1 MLISVTKDDPC
12 IPNEKTSMI
21 LLQQLLARTPIAGFG
36 LACCSALFI
45 FLSIPKVD
53 WWPLAWIAFVPVMIA
68 LHDAGRNGGMARVVL
83 IALAFAFLSGVA
95 KVYWIMETVMNF
107 GGLNLALGLVSMA
120 GVALVVALYALIF
133 GIYAARAD
141 WKSPLFPLFAAAL
154 WTALEYMQTYLFT
167 GFPWELLGYSQHQ
180 VLPVIQIAQF
190 TGVYGVSFLVMLLN
204 ATLAMVF
211 IALRERTTWRAPVIA
226 MSLAWLAMT
235 GTTGYGWWSISQAR
249 DLERMTPPVKVAVVQ
264 GSKEQGMK
272 WSESIIQQTVDVY
285 RDLTRSVL
293 PQEPE
298 FIVFPETAMTFYL
311 ESPVYQQFNDQV
323 HALTEETGVPMLT
336 GALGF
341 RSGERDIYNS
351 AFLLLPERGIVSSYS
366 KMHLVPFG
374 EYLPMPSLFSFLGGL
389 TGAIGDLTPGDE
401 LTVMSLGGLDMQIG
415 TVICYESIFPD
426 LVRRFPL
433 SGANVLVV
441 MTNDAWFGTSSAP
454 AQHFSMAVLRAVEN
468 GTPIIRAANTGISGF
483 ISSTGEVYGTTPM
496 MVATTTV
503 AKVHPNQGG
512 PTFYTRFGD
521 VFALFCCV
529 IAVAAAYLA
538 GGGIA
543 VPFRRKSK

>member
-1 MLISVTKDDPC
+1 MPLSQRLHA
-12 IPNEKTSMI
+12 SS
-21 LLQQLLARTPIAGFG
+21 PIAGYG
-36 LACCSALFI
+36 LALCSALFI

-68 LHDAGRNGGMARVVL
+68 LHDAGRSGSLTRVVL
-83 IALAFAFLSGVA
+83 IALAFAFVSGVA
-95 KVYWIMETVMNF
+95 KVYWIMETVMNY

-120 GVALVVALYALIF
+120 GVAAVVGLYAFLF
-133 GIYAARAD
+133 GILVARTS

-154 WTALEYMQTYLFT
+154 WTALEYIQTYLFT

-180 VLPVIQIAQF
+180 ALPVIQIAQY

-204 ATLAMVF
+204 ATMAMVF
-211 IALRERTTWRAPVIA
+211 IALRERTSWRAPVFA
-226 MSLAWLAMT
+226 MSLSCFALIS
-235 GTTGYGWWSISQAR
+235 TTGYGWWSISQAR
-249 DLERMTPPVKVAVVQ
+249 ILERMTPPVKVAVVQ
-264 GSKEQGMK
+264 GSKEQGEK
-272 WSESIIQQTVDVY
+272 WSESLYQRTVDVY

-293 PQEPE
+293 PQDPE
-298 FIVFPETAMTFYL
+298 FIVFPETAMTFWL
-311 ESPVYQQFNDQV
+311 ESPVFEEYTEQV
-323 HALTEETGVPMLT
+323 HALTEEAGVPVLT
-336 GALGF
+336 GALGY
-341 RSGERDIYNS
+341 RPGETGTYNS

-374 EYLPMPSLFSFLGGL
+374 EYLPFPSLFSFLSGL

-401 LTVMSLGGLDMQIG
+401 LTVMPLTGYDMHIG

-433 SGANVLVV
+433 DGANVLVV
-441 MTNDAWFGTSSAP
+441 MTNDAWFGTTSAP

-483 ISSTGEVYGTTPM
+483 ISSTGAVYGTTPM

-503 AKVHPNQGG
+503 ANVHPNRNG
-512 PTFYTRFGD
+512 PTFYTRYGD

-529 IAVAAAYLA
+529 LAVVAAALA
-538 GGGIA
+538 GSITSR
-543 VPFRRKSK
+543 FRGSASS

>member
-1 MLISVTKDDPC
+1 MV
-12 IPNEKTSMI
+12 
-21 LLQQLLARTPIAGFG
+21 LLQRLHAASPIAGFG

-68 LHDAGRNGGMARVVL
+68 LHDAGRNGAVSRVVL

-95 KVYWIMETVMNF
+95 KVYWIMETVMNY

-133 GIYAARAD
+133 SIFAARAD

-154 WTALEYMQTYLFT
+154 WTALEYIQTYLFT

-180 VLPVIQIAQF
+180 VLPVIQIAKF
-190 TGVYGVSFLVMLLN
+190 TGVYGVSFLVMLMN

-211 IALRERTTWRAPVIA
+211 IALRERTAWRAPVFA
-226 MSLAWLAMT
+226 MSLAWLAVI
-235 GTTGYGWWSISQAR
+235 GATGYGWWSVTQAR
-249 DLERMTPPVKVAVVQ
+249 GLERMTPPVKVAVVQ

-323 HALTEETGVPMLT
+323 HALTEESGVPMLT

-341 RSGERDIYNS
+341 RSGERDILNS

-374 EYLPMPSLFSFLGGL
+374 EYLPMPGLFSFLAGL

-401 LTVMSLGGLDMQIG
+401 LTVMPLSGLDMHIG

-433 SGANVLVV
+433 NGANVLVV

-468 GTPIIRAANTGISGF
+468 GTPVIRAANTGISGF

-503 AKVHPNQGG
+503 AEIHPNRSG
-512 PTFYTRFGD
+512 PTFYTRYGD

-529 IAVAAAYLA
+529 LAVAAAYLA
-538 GGGIA
+538 GGGTA
-543 VPFRRKSK
+543 VLFRRKSK

>member
-1 MLISVTKDDPC
+1 MDSIRRLNAAS
-12 IPNEKTSMI
+12 
-21 LLQQLLARTPIAGFG
+21 PIAGYG
-36 LACCSALFI
+36 LALCSALFI

-68 LHDAGRNGGMARVVL
+68 LHDAGRSGTLTRVVL
-83 IALAFAFLSGVA
+83 IALVFAFVSGVA
-95 KVYWIMETVMNF
+95 KVYWIMETVMNY

-120 GVALVVALYALIF
+120 GVAAVVGLYAFLF
-133 GIYAARAD
+133 GILVARSS

-154 WTALEYMQTYLFT
+154 WTALEYIQTYLFT

-180 VLPVIQIAQF
+180 VLPVIQIAQY

-211 IALRERTTWRAPVIA
+211 VALRERTSWQAPVFA
-226 MSLAWLAMT
+226 MSLSCFALI
-235 GTTGYGWWSISQAR
+235 GTTGYGWRSISQAR
-249 DLERMTPPVKVAVVQ
+249 ALERMTPPVKVAVVQ
-264 GSKEQGMK
+264 GSKEQGLK
-272 WSESIIQQTVDVY
+272 WSESLYQRTVDVY

-293 PQEPE
+293 PQDPE
-298 FIVFPETAMTFYL
+298 FIVFPETAMTFWL
-311 ESPVYQQFNDQV
+311 ESPAYEVYNEQV
-323 HALTEETGVPMLT
+323 HALTEETGVPLLT
-336 GALGF
+336 GALGY
-341 RSGERDIYNS
+341 RSGESDIYNS
-351 AFLLLPERGIVSSYS
+351 AFLLMPGRGIVSSYS

-374 EYLPMPSLFSFLGGL
+374 EYLPFPSLFSFLSGL

-401 LTVMSLGGLDMQIG
+401 LTVMPLTGYDMRIG

-483 ISSTGEVYGTTPM
+483 ISATGAVYGTTPM

-503 AKVHPNQGG
+503 ADVRPNRGG
-512 PTFYTRFGD
+512 PTFYTRYGD

-529 IAVAAAYLA
+529 LAVVAAALT
-538 GGGIA
+538 GSGTTL
-543 VPFRRKSK
+543 FRGRESSRPG

>member
-1 MLISVTKDDPC
+1 MDSIRRLNAAS
-12 IPNEKTSMI
+12 
-21 LLQQLLARTPIAGFG
+21 PIAGYG
-36 LACCSALFI
+36 LALCSALFI

-68 LHDAGRNGGMARVVL
+68 LHDAGRSGTLTRVVL
-83 IALAFAFLSGVA
+83 IALVFAFASGVA
-95 KVYWIMETVMNF
+95 KVYWIMETVMNY

-120 GVALVVALYALIF
+120 GVAAVVGLYAFLF
-133 GIYAARAD
+133 GILVARSS

-154 WTALEYMQTYLFT
+154 WTALEYIQTYLFT

-180 VLPVIQIAQF
+180 VLPVIQIAQY

-211 IALRERTTWRAPVIA
+211 VALRERTSWQAPVFA
-226 MSLAWLAMT
+226 MSLSCFALI

-264 GSKEQGMK
+264 GSKEQGEK
-272 WSESIIQQTVDVY
+272 WSESLYQRTVDVY

-293 PQEPE
+293 PQDPE
-298 FIVFPETAMTFYL
+298 FIVFPETAMTFWL
-311 ESPVYQQFNDQV
+311 ESPAYEVYNEQV
-323 HALTEETGVPMLT
+323 HALTEETGVPLLT
-336 GALGF
+336 GALGY
-341 RSGERDIYNS
+341 RSGENDIYNS
-351 AFLLLPERGIVSSYS
+351 AFLLMPGRGIVSSYS

-374 EYLPMPSLFSFLGGL
+374 EYLPFPSLFSFLSGL

-401 LTVMSLGGLDMQIG
+401 LTVMPLTGYDMRIG

-483 ISSTGEVYGTTPM
+483 ISSTGAVYGATPM

-503 AKVHPNQGG
+503 ANVHPNRGG
-512 PTFYTRFGD
+512 PTFYTRYGD

-529 IAVAAAYLA
+529 LAVVAAALT
-538 GGGIA
+538 GSGTTLLRGRESSR
-543 VPFRRKSK
+543 PG

>member
-1 MLISVTKDDPC
+1 MDSIRRLHASST
-12 IPNEKTSMI
+12 
-21 LLQQLLARTPIAGFG
+21 IAGYG

-53 WWPLAWIAFVPVMIA
+53 WWPLAWGAFVPVMIA
-68 LHDAGRNGGMARVVL
+68 LHDAGRNGSLTRVAL
-83 IALAFAFLSGVA
+83 IALLFAFVSGVA
-95 KVYWIMETVMNF
+95 KVYWIRETVMNF

-120 GVALVVALYALIF
+120 GVALVIALYAFIF
-133 GIYAARAD
+133 GLYAARAD

-154 WTALEYMQTYLFT
+154 WTALEYIQTYVFT
-167 GFPWELLGYSQHQ
+167 GFPWELLGYSQHL
-180 VLPVIQIAQF
+180 VLPVIQIANF

-211 IALRERTTWRAPVIA
+211 IGLRDSTSWRAPVFA
-226 MSLAWLAMT
+226 MFLACITLI

-249 DLERMTPPVKVAVVQ
+249 ALERQTPPVKVAVVQ

-272 WSESIIQQTVDVY
+272 WLPEEVQRTVDVY
-285 RDLTRSVL
+285 RDLTRSIL
-293 PQEPE
+293 PQDPE
-298 FIVFPETAMTFYL
+298 FIVFPETAMTFWL
-311 ESPVYQQFNDQV
+311 ESPAYEEYNEQV
-323 HALTEETGVPMLT
+323 HALTDEAGVPLLT
-336 GALGF
+336 GALGY
-341 RSGERDIYNS
+341 RSGENDIYNS
-351 AFLLLPERGIVSSYS
+351 AFLLLPQRGIVSSYS

-374 EYLPMPSLFSFLGGL
+374 EYLPIPSLFSFLSGL

-401 LTVMSLGGLDMQIG
+401 LTVMPLTGQDMHIG

-433 SGANVLVV
+433 NGANVLVV

-454 AQHFSMAVLRAVEN
+454 SQHFSMAVLRAVET

-483 ISSTGEVYGTTPM
+483 ISATGAVYGTTPM

-503 AKVHPNQGG
+503 ANVHPNRGE
-512 PTFYTRFGD
+512 PTFYTRYGD

-529 IAVAAAYLA
+529 LAVVAAALT
-538 GGGIA
+538 GGRTVA
-543 VPFRRKSK
+543 LFTNKSK

>member
-1 MLISVTKDDPC
+1 MPLSQRL
-12 IPNEKTSMI
+12 NAAS
-21 LLQQLLARTPIAGFG
+21 PIAGYG
-36 LACCSALFI
+36 LALCSALFI

-68 LHDAGRNGGMARVVL
+68 LHDAGRSGTLTRVVL
-83 IALAFAFLSGVA
+83 IALVFAFVSGVA
-95 KVYWIMETVMNF
+95 KVYWIMETVMNY

-120 GVALVVALYALIF
+120 GVAAVVGLYAFLFGILVV
-133 GIYAARAD
+133 RSS

-154 WTALEYMQTYLFT
+154 WTALEYIQTYLFT

-180 VLPVIQIAQF
+180 VLPVIQIAQY

-211 IALRERTTWRAPVIA
+211 IALRERTAWRAPVFA
-226 MSLAWLAMT
+226 MSLSCFALI

-249 DLERMTPPVKVAVVQ
+249 ALERLTPPVKVAVVQ
-264 GSKEQGMK
+264 GSKEQGEK
-272 WSESIIQQTVDVY
+272 WSESLYQRTVDVY

-293 PQEPE
+293 PQDPE
-298 FIVFPETAMTFYL
+298 FIVFPETAMTFWL
-311 ESPVYQQFNDQV
+311 ESPAYEVYNEQV
-323 HALTEETGVPMLT
+323 HALTEETGVPLLT
-336 GALGF
+336 GALGY
-341 RSGERDIYNS
+341 RSGENDIYNS
-351 AFLLLPERGIVSSYS
+351 AFLLMPGRGIVSSYS

-374 EYLPMPSLFSFLGGL
+374 EYLPFPSLFSFLSGL

-401 LTVMSLGGLDMQIG
+401 LTVMPLTGYDMRIG

-483 ISSTGEVYGTTPM
+483 ISATGAVYGATPM

-503 AKVHPNQGG
+503 ADVHPNRGA
-512 PTFYTRFGD
+512 PTFYTRYGD
-521 VFALFCCV
+521 VFALLCCV
-529 IAVAAAYLA
+529 LAVVAAALT
-538 GGGIA
+538 GSGTTL
-543 VPFRRKSK
+543 FRGRESSRPG